1 MKRSASKKPA
11 NKRKQTEPSIH
22 SGQDHGGFRAHG
34 QRPITH
40 GPRPTAYSPF
50 PEHGLHASSP
60 IDLAERMNGLPSVD
74 RSPLRLVKR
83 TNIVDV
89 SGRALQRRSISLG
102 DTEERLDRFLDSA
115 YPETDADL
123 IA

>member
-1 MKRSASKKPA
+1 MCRTFRGGFMKRSKPKKPS
-11 NKRKQTEPSIH
+11 NKLKRTERRKCNEGPAAQGPPLT
-22 SGQDHGGFRAHG
+22 AH
-34 QRPITH
+34 
-40 GPRPTAYSPF
+40 SPF

-60 IDLAERMNGLPSVD
+60 VDLAERMDGLPSTD
-74 RSPLRLVKR
+74 RSPLRLVKK
-83 TNIVDV
+83 TNIVDF
-89 SGRALQRRSISLG
+89 SGRARQRRSISLG

>member
-1 MKRSASKKPA
+1 
-11 NKRKQTEPSIH
+11 
-22 SGQDHGGFRAHG
+22 
-34 QRPITH
+34 
-40 GPRPTAYSPF
+40 
-50 PEHGLHASSP
+50 
-60 IDLAERMNGLPSVD
+60 MNGLPSVD